1 MNSSLEV
8 LKKIYKPYRYTIKGN
23 VVILYTTSKDLVVK
37 KKNDKNISETY
48 RYLKSRGFYN
58 FPEIVDDSRDGVN
71 VFEYIEDTKMPKEQ
85 KASDL
90 INVISSLHNKTTYYK
105 VVSDDVFKSI
115 YDSIKSNIDYL
126 EYYYESLVNN
136 IKKIEYPSPSE
147 YLIIRNSSKIFSCLN
162 FCKSELNNWFDLVKD
177 ENKQRV
183 SLIHNNL
190 SLSHFIKSDKEYL
203 VSWDKSKIDSP
214 VLDLIIFYDSSYFD
228 LDFKTLFDMYQSKY
242 PLTESEKKLF
252 FINISLPKKIEIKTS
267 EFDTCIEVRKTLD
280 YLFKTESL
288 VRPYYSIENKD
299 K

>member
-214 VLDLIIFYDSSYFD
+214 VLDLINFYDSSYFD